1 MSSGMETHTSVSYVL
16 QRALS
21 ARALKKRQGH
31 GPSERAV
38 VGRIVS
44 MCGCTKEGCNFVVE
58 RVAYLSV

>member
-1 MSSGMETHTSVSYVL
+1 MSSGMETHISVSYVL

-44 MCGCTKEGCNFVVE
+44 MCVVAQRKAVISLWSE
-58 RVAYLSV
+58 LPI